1 MHPRSMPASI
11 VTLEHLAHTHARLI
25 HDLGGAACVV
35 PVPAALP
42 IAAADIGALGA
53 LPCWSVAASPRELAP
68 LARTLARRGHLG
80 LLIATDRH
88 TAVTSLAITLAPIAV
103 TTCLTLTPAPL
114 ALQRLAAQRLD
125 GLQPLEAAVR
135 AAQALDVD
143 AAGHRAFRMLHVVL
157 QQMVAALP
165 ATIPVAERHAWALLQ
180 ATRLLFLRFVE
191 VEGWLDGRFD
201 FLGTLM
207 DEASRAG
214 RDPARHLLHPLFFGT
229 LNTPPARRSRLAR
242 AFGTIPFLN
251 GGLFEAHPIER
262 ARQWPLP
269 PAAWFQLIA
278 LLVDQIEVTLDA
290 DTMDGRVTPE
300 LLGRV
305 FEGVMDP
312 EARRDAGAFYTP
324 PTLVRAIVR
333 EALACHLAPQLH
345 RSESALADALDDPDP
360 ALQRALLDLRILDP
374 AVGSGA
380 FLVGALE
387 LLHGPAPRDA
397 RRVRHLVTRRLFG
410 VDRHPG
416 AVRLTE
422 LRLWLETL
430 RAMRGRLPGAV
441 TPLPNLDVSIR
452 AGDSLL
458 DPLHGHPL
466 APRAALGLA
475 AERRAV
481 VSSHGAEKR
490 TALRALRRTERA
502 ALATALTERDAA
514 LQHALRDLED
524 GAATQSLWGET
535 LPIAASV
542 QRHRT
547 HLRAMLR
554 AVRSESRHLAR
565 DTSSAPFAIES
576 AFAPV
581 LAQRGG
587 FDLVLA
593 NPPWVRAERLPQAMR
608 SALGARYRWWR
619 GSGRGFRHLPDL
631 AVAFLERGVEAL
643 APGGTLA
650 YLVPVK
656 LLTADYAQVA
666 RRAMADRL
674 TLHRVAD
681 LTDDPRAGFDA
692 TTYPLALVASRRPP
706 PSGHGVHRSLTAT
719 TPPIPQAEWITRDH
733 WSLADPALQ
742 RLVRRL
748 ATRWPTV
755 QTTHPP
761 RLGVKTGAN
770 GAFLDP
776 PPALASWTRPAIRGR
791 DLGAAELAIKH
802 RLLWPAD
809 SRGQPWSRLPAAV
822 AAHLGPHRARLEARS
837 DNIDHHWWRLF
848 RTEAATAPHRVI
860 WSDLARAL
868 APTASLPPDAVPLN
882 SCYVIATRDAASATA
897 LARWLGTT
905 WLRALA
911 QLAAEP
917 AASGHHRFGARA
929 VGGLPLPDDFVEL
942 GVEKPAC
949 AELWAA
955 DLLELTVA
963 ERELLR
969 DVATNRR

>member
-1 MHPRSMPASI
+1 MPPSTI
-11 VTLEHLAHTHARLI
+11 PLERLAHSHARLI

-42 IAAADIGALGA
+42 IPAAEIGALGA

-80 LLIATDRH
+80 LVIAGDGQTGL
-88 TAVTSLAITLAPIAV
+88 TALAITLAPVTV
-103 TTCLTLTPAPL
+103 TTCLALTPMPL
-114 ALQRLAAQRLD
+114 ALQRLASQRLD
-125 GLQPLEAAVR
+125 GLPPLGAAVH

-143 AAGHRAFRMLHVVL
+143 AAGRRAFRMLHKVL
-157 QQMVAALP
+157 QEMVVALP
-165 ATIPVAERHAWALLQ
+165 ASIPVADRHAWALLQ

-191 VEGWLDGRFD
+191 VEGWLDGRSD

-207 DEASRAG
+207 DEASRTG

-229 LNTPPARRSRLAR
+229 LNTPPARRSRLTR

-251 GGLFEAHPIER
+251 GGLFEPHPIER
-262 ARQWPLP
+262 ARDWPLP
-269 PAAWFQLIA
+269 PAAWFRLVA

-290 DTMDGRVTPE
+290 NTMDGRVTPE

-324 PTLVRAIVR
+324 PLLVRAIVR
-333 EALACHLAPQLH
+333 EALACHLAPHL
-345 RSESALADALDDPDP
+345 RRDESALVEALEDPDP
-360 ALQRALLDLRILDP
+360 VLQRALLDLRVLDP

-380 FLVGALE
+380 FLVGALD

-430 RAMRGRLPGAV
+430 RAMRGRSPGAV

-490 TALRALRRTERA
+490 VALRALRRAERSALAA
-502 ALATALTERDAA
+502 ALGEREAA
-514 LQHALRDLED
+514 LHHALRDLDD
-524 GAATQSLWGET
+524 GAATRSLWGER
-535 LPIAASV
+535 LPVSTST
-542 QRHRT
+542 QRRRT
-547 HLRAMLR
+547 HLRTMLR
-554 AVRSESRHLAR
+554 AVRTEARHLAR
-565 DTSSAPFAIES
+565 ETSSVPFAIEA

-581 LAQRGG
+581 MAHRGG
-587 FDLVLA
+587 FDLILA
-593 NPPWVRAERLPQAMR
+593 NPPWVRAERLPAPMR

-619 GSGRGFRHLPDL
+619 GSGRGYRHLPDL

-650 YLVPVK
+650 YLVPAK

-666 RRAMADRL
+666 RRAMIDRL

-706 PSGHGVHRSLTAT
+706 PNGHGIHRSLAAD
-719 TPPIPQAEWITRDH
+719 TPPVPQAEWAARAH

-742 RLVRRL
+742 RLVRRVT
-748 ATRWPTV
+748 TRWPALGA
-755 QTTHPP
+755 THPP

-770 GAFLDP
+770 VAFLDP
-776 PPALASWTRPAIRGR
+776 PPALTPWTRPAIRGR
-791 DLGAAELAIKH
+791 DLGVEGVTIRH

-809 SRGQPWSRLPAAV
+809 PRGHPWPRLPAAV

-837 DNIDHHWWRLF
+837 DNLDHHWWRLF
-848 RTEAATAPHRVI
+848 RTEAATAAHRVI

-868 APTASLPPDAVPLN
+868 VPTAACPADAVPLN
-882 SCYVIATRDAASATA
+882 SCYVIATRDAASAA
-897 LARWLGTT
+897 GLARWLGTT
-905 WLRALA
+905 WMSALA
-911 QLAAEP
+911 RLAAEP

-929 VGGLPLPDDFVEL
+929 VGSLPLPPDFVALADESPE
-942 GVEKPAC
+942 G
-949 AELWAA
+949 AERWAA
-955 DLLELTVA
+955 EHLELTRV
-963 ERELLR
+963 ERGLLR

>member
-1 MHPRSMPASI
+1 MPAPTTTPDEIAS
-11 VTLEHLAHTHARLI
+11 AHASLI
-25 HDLGGAACVV
+25 HDLGGAACLV

-42 IAAADIGALGA
+42 IAAAEVGALGA
-53 LPCWSVAASPRELAP
+53 LSCWSVPASPRELAP
-68 LARTLARRGHLG
+68 LARTLARRGHVG
-80 LLIATDRH
+80 LLLGTDRQTGV
-88 TAVTSLAITLAPIAV
+88 TALAITLAPVHIIV
-103 TTCLTLTPAPL
+103 CPVLRPWPL
-114 ALQRLAAQRLD
+114 ALQRLAARRLD
-125 GLQPLEAAVR
+125 RLLPLEAAVH

-143 AAGHRAFRMLHVVL
+143 AAGRRAFRMLHGEL
-157 QQMVAALP
+157 QEMVHALP
-165 ATIPVAERHAWALLQ
+165 ATIPVADRHAWALLQ

-191 VEGWLDGRFD
+191 VEGWLDGRPD

-207 DEASRAG
+207 DDACRRQ
-214 RDPARHLLHPLFFGT
+214 RDPARHVLHPLFFGT
-229 LNTPPARRSRLAR
+229 LNTPASRRSRLSR

-262 ARQWPLP
+262 ARHWPLP
-269 PAAWFQLIA
+269 REAWLRLVA

-290 DTMDGRVTPE
+290 DPVDERVTPE

-324 PTLVRAIVR
+324 PLLVRAIVR
-333 EALACHLAPQLH
+333 EALACHLAQPLR
-345 RSESALADALDDPDP
+345 RSESELADALDDPDP
-360 ALQRALLDLRILDP
+360 ALQRALLDLRVLDP

-380 FLVGALE
+380 FLVGALD

-430 RAMRGRLPGAV
+430 RAMRGRAPAGV

-466 APRAALGLA
+466 APRAPLALA
-475 AERRAV
+475 TERRAV

-490 TALRALRRTERA
+490 VALRALRRAEHA
-502 ALATALTERDAA
+502 ALAAA
-514 LQHALRDLED
+514 LDEREAALHHALRDLED
-524 GAATQSLWGET
+524 GATTQTLWGES
-535 LPIAASV
+535 LPPSASV
-542 QRHRT
+542 QRRRT
-547 HLRAMLR
+547 HLREMLR
-554 AVRSESRHLAR
+554 AVRSESRGLAR
-565 DTSSAPFAIES
+565 DTSSVPFAIES

-593 NPPWVRAERLPQAMR
+593 NPPWVRAERLPQATR
-608 SALGARYRWWR
+608 TALGARYRWWR
-619 GSGRGFRHLPDL
+619 GSGHGFRHLPDL

-643 APGGTLA
+643 APGGTMA
-650 YLVPVK
+650 YLLPSK
-656 LLTADYAQVA
+656 LLTATYAQVA

-681 LTDDPRAGFDA
+681 LTDDPRAGFEA
-692 TTYPLALVASRRPP
+692 TTYPLAVVASRRPP
-706 PSGHGVHRSLTAT
+706 PNGHGVHRSLAAD
-719 TPPIPQAEWITRDH
+719 TPPVLQAEWAVGDH

-748 ATRWPTV
+748 AAQWPTV
-755 QTTHPP
+755 GATHPP

-770 GAFLDP
+770 EAFLDP
-776 PPALASWTRPAIRGR
+776 PAELVQWTRPAIRGR
-791 DLGAAELAIKH
+791 DLGAEGVSIRH
-802 RLLWPAD
+802 HLLWPAD
-809 SRGQPWSRLPAAV
+809 ARGQPWDRLPAPV
-822 AAHLGPHRARLEARS
+822 AGHLSAYRARLEARA
-837 DNIDHHWWRLF
+837 DNVDHHWWRIF
-848 RTEAATAPHRVI
+848 RTDAATAEHRVV

-868 APTASLPPDAVPLN
+868 RPTAALPRDAVPLN
-882 SCYVIATRDAASATA
+882 SCYVIAARSAASADA

-905 WLRALA
+905 WLGALA
-911 QLAAEP
+911 RLAAEP

-929 VGGLPLPDDFVEL
+929 VGGLPLP
-942 GVEKPAC
+942 PAFM
-949 AELWAA
+949 AVPAGNHTEVDAHAA
-955 DLLELTVA
+955 ALLELTDA
-963 ERELLR
+963 EQELLR
-969 DVATNRR
+969 HVAADRR

>member
-1 MHPRSMPASI
+1 
-11 VTLEHLAHTHARLI
+11 V
-25 HDLGGAACVV
+25 HDLGGAACVIA
-35 PVPAALP
+35 VPAALP
-42 IAAADIGALGA
+42 IAAAEIGALGA
-53 LPCWSVAASPRELAP
+53 LPCWSIAASPRELAR

-80 LLIATDRH
+80 LLIATEPR
-88 TAVTSLAITLAPIAV
+88 TTITSLAITLAPVAV
-103 TTCLTLTPAPL
+103 TTCPTLAPVPL
-114 ALQRLAAQRLD
+114 ALQRLATQRLE
-125 GLQPLEAAVR
+125 GLPPLEAAIH

-143 AAGHRAFRMLHVVL
+143 AAGRRAFRLLHGVL
-157 QQMVAALP
+157 QAMVHALP
-165 ATIPVAERHAWALLQ
+165 ATIPVADRHAWALLQ

-191 VEGWLDGRFD
+191 VEGWLDGRSD
-201 FLGTLM
+201 FLRMLM
-207 DEASRAG
+207 DEASRTG
-214 RDPARHLLHPLFFGT
+214 RDPARHCLHPLFFGT
-229 LNTPPARRSRLAR
+229 LNTPPGRRSRLAR

-262 ARQWPLP
+262 TRHWPLP
-269 PAAWFQLIA
+269 REAWFRLVA

-290 DTMDGRVTPE
+290 DAMDGRVTPE

-333 EALACHLAPQLH
+333 EALACHLAPQLQ
-345 RSESALADALDDPDP
+345 RTESALADALDDPDP

-380 FLVGALE
+380 FLVGALD

-430 RAMRGRLPGAV
+430 RAMRGRAPAGV

-466 APRAALGLA
+466 APRAALALA
-475 AERRAV
+475 VERRAV
-481 VSSHGAEKR
+481 VRSHGAEKR
-490 TALRALRRTERA
+490 TALRALRRAERS
-502 ALATALTERDAA
+502 ALATALAQREAT

-524 GAATQSLWGET
+524 GADSRSLWGDT
-535 LPIAASV
+535 LPVSASV
-542 QRHRT
+542 ARSRT
-547 HLRAMLR
+547 HLRALLR
-554 AVRSESRHLAR
+554 AVRAESRHLAR
-565 DTSSAPFAIES
+565 DTTSVPFALES

-581 LAQRGG
+581 LVQRGG
-587 FDLVLA
+587 FDLILA
-593 NPPWVRAERLPQAMR
+593 NPPWVRAERLPAPMR

-619 GSGRGFRHLPDL
+619 GSGRGFRQLPDL
-631 AVAFLERGVEAL
+631 AVAFRERGVDAL

-650 YLVPVK
+650 YLVPAK

-666 RRAMADRL
+666 RRAMAERL

-681 LTDDPRAGFDA
+681 LTDDPRADFDA

-706 PSGHGVHRSLTAT
+706 PNGHGIHRTLTAD
-719 TPPIPQAEWITRDH
+719 TPPIPQAEWAARAQ

-742 RLVRRL
+742 RLIRRL
-748 ATRWPTV
+748 ASRWPPLRHS
-755 QTTHPP
+755 HPP

-776 PPALASWTRPAIRGR
+776 PPALEAWTRPAVRGR
-791 DLGAAELAIKH
+791 DLGANGITVRH

-809 SRGQPWSRLPAAV
+809 VRGHPWRELPPPV
-822 AAHLGPHRARLEARS
+822 AAHLAPHRARLEARS
-837 DNIDHHWWRLF
+837 DNVDHHWWRLF
-848 RTEAATAPHRVI
+848 RTEAATADHRVI

-868 APTASLPPDAVPLN
+868 VPTASLPSEAVPLN
-882 SCYVIATRDAASATA
+882 SCYVIATRDADSSAA

-905 WLRALA
+905 WMRALA

-917 AASGHHRFGARA
+917 AAGGHHRFGARA
-929 VGGLPLPDDFVEL
+929 VGGLPLPATFADAVTGAPH
-942 GVEKPAC
+942 GVDARV
-949 AELWAA
+949 AE
-955 DLLELTVA
+955 LLELTPS
-963 ERELLR
+963 EQELLR
-969 DVATNRR
+969 DVAADRR

>member
-1 MHPRSMPASI
+1 MPAPI
-11 VTLEHLAHTHARLI
+11 PTPEHVAHAHARLI

-42 IAAADIGALGA
+42 MIAAEVGALGS
-53 LPCWSVAASPRELAP
+53 LPCWSVMASPREVSQ
-68 LARTLARRGHLG
+68 LARTLARHGDVG
-80 LLIATDRH
+80 MLIGTDNRTDAT
-88 TAVTSLAITLAPIAV
+88 SFAITLAPVAV
-103 TTCLTLTPAPL
+103 TVCPVLSPTPL
-114 ALQRLAAQRLD
+114 ALQRLAARRLD
-125 GLQPLEAAVR
+125 GLVPLEAAVF
-135 AAQALDVD
+135 AAQALDID
-143 AAGHRAFRMLHVVL
+143 AAGRRAFRMLHGVL
-157 QQMVAALP
+157 QEMVLALP
-165 ATIPVAERHAWALLQ
+165 TAIPVADRHAWALLQ

-191 VEGWLDGRFD
+191 VEGWLDGRPD
-201 FLGTLM
+201 FLSTLM
-207 DEASRAG
+207 DEACRKG

-229 LNTPPARRSRLAR
+229 LNTPPSGRSRLAR

-262 ARQWPLP
+262 ARRWPLP
-269 PAAWFQLIA
+269 TEAWFRLVA

-290 DTMDGRVTPE
+290 DGVDERVTPE

-333 EALACHLAPQLH
+333 EALACHLAPRLQ
-345 RSESALADALDDPDP
+345 RSESVLADALEDPDP
-360 ALQRALLDLRILDP
+360 PLQRALLDLRILDP

-380 FLVGALE
+380 FLVGALD

-430 RAMRGRLPGAV
+430 RAMRGRTPAAV

-466 APRAALGLA
+466 APRAALGLT

-490 TALRALRRTERA
+490 VALRALRRAERTALAA
-502 ALATALTERDAA
+502 ALEEREAS
-514 LQHALRDLED
+514 LQHALRDLDD
-524 GAATQSLWGET
+524 GATTPSFWGET
-535 LPIAASV
+535 LPTSATV
-542 QRHRT
+542 QRRRA
-547 HLRAMLR
+547 HLREVLR
-554 AVRSESRHLAR
+554 AVRAESRSLAR

-581 LAQRGG
+581 MAQRGG
-587 FDLVLA
+587 FDLILA
-593 NPPWVRAERLPQAMR
+593 NPPWVRAERLPQATR
-608 SALGARYRWWR
+608 RALGARYRWWR
-619 GSGRGFRHLPDL
+619 GSGQGFRHLPDL
-631 AVAFLERGVEAL
+631 AIAFLERGVEAL

-650 YLVPVK
+650 YLLPAKV
-656 LLTADYAQVA
+656 LTADYALVA
-666 RRAMADRL
+666 RRALADRL

-681 LTDDPRAGFDA
+681 LGDDPRAGFDA

-706 PSGHGVHRSLTAT
+706 PSGHGVHRRLTADA
-719 TPPIPQAEWITRDH
+719 PPIPQAEWAARNH

-742 RLVRRL
+742 RVMRRL
-748 ATRWPTV
+748 STRWPPV
-755 QTTHPP
+755 QATHPP

-770 GAFLDP
+770 DAFLDP
-776 PPALASWTRPAIRGR
+776 PEALAPWTRPAVRGR
-791 DLGAAELAIKH
+791 DLGAEGVTIRH

-809 SRGQPWSRLPAAV
+809 ARGQPWDRLPAAV
-822 AAHLGPHRARLEARS
+822 AAHLSAHRTRLEARS
-837 DNIDHHWWRLF
+837 DNIDHLWWRLF
-848 RTEAATAPHRVI
+848 RTDAATAVHRVV
-860 WSDLARAL
+860 WSDLARTL
-868 APTASLPPDAVPLN
+868 RPTAALPPDAVPLN
-882 SCYVIATRDAASATA
+882 SCYVIAERSAAGAEA
-897 LARWLGTT
+897 LARWLGTP
-905 WLRALA
+905 WLRAMA
-911 QLAAEP
+911 RMAAEP

-929 VGGLPLPDDFVEL
+929 VGGLPLPPTFADAVQGTPA
-942 GVEKPAC
+942 GVDTRA
-949 AELWAA
+949 AE
-955 DLLELTVA
+955 LLELTRA
-963 ERELLR
+963 EQELLR
-969 DVATNRR
+969 DVASDCR